1 MIQQIRENYSQL
13 TNSLTIS
20 QKRLLLTSILFI
32 DSLILGLT
40 YGNGILNLLDILLL
54 DKLPTD
60 LIWLMQIVE
69 SISAG
74 FIVVK
79 MFFDDIPKSNLR
91 TLLILLSPLFLVF
104 VVFVTLEALLQG
116 LETRATITL
125 DLISISTGTLTWA
138 STYLAIAIGLTLTYK
153 VQRYGNFAQSEFF
166 MIGMYLAMILV
177 WSDYFVPMYD
187 APRDGVLTWS
197 VLCWTLLAAFILTG
211 IAGIIIDR
219 LVYRGFREENASPQ
233 VMMIA
238 SLGVALIL
246 RAITY
251 LRFGSSRNMFE
262 PDSDWRMPT
271 MRWELPTT
279 KFRFNLGEREL
290 IPAEPFWDSN
300 GNGIYDR
307 GNNGLLES
315 FIDLDGDNR
324 WDTGQ
329 TYNHYNCEQT
339 GVDEVTGE
347 PIYLVLLV
355 RIQGHFLNYM
365 ILILIALHKRQ
376 QIMHTTRE

>member
-13 TNSLTIS
+13 TNSLTTS

-251 LRFGSSRNMFE
+251 LRFGSSRNMF
-262 PDSDWRMPT
+262 
-271 MRWELPTT
+271 
-279 KFRFNLGEREL
+279 
-290 IPAEPFWDSN
+290 
-300 GNGIYDR
+300 
-307 GNNGLLES
+307 
-315 FIDLDGDNR
+315 
-324 WDTGQ
+324 
-329 TYNHYNCEQT
+329 
-339 GVDEVTGE
+339 
-347 PIYLVLLV
+347 
-355 RIQGHFLNYM
+355 
-365 ILILIALHKRQ
+365 
-376 QIMHTTRE
+376 

>member
-1 MIQQIRENYSQL
+1 MIQQIRENYNQL
-13 TNSLTIS
+13 TNSLTTS

-153 VQRYGNFAQSEFF
+153 VQRYGNF
-166 MIGMYLAMILV
+166 
-177 WSDYFVPMYD
+177 
-187 APRDGVLTWS
+187 RS
-197 VLCWTLLAAFILTG
+197 V
-211 IAGIIIDR
+211 
-219 LVYRGFREENASPQ
+219 
-233 VMMIA
+233 
-238 SLGVALIL
+238 
-246 RAITY
+246 
-251 LRFGSSRNMFE
+251 
-262 PDSDWRMPT
+262 
-271 MRWELPTT
+271 
-279 KFRFNLGEREL
+279 
-290 IPAEPFWDSN
+290 
-300 GNGIYDR
+300 
-307 GNNGLLES
+307 
-315 FIDLDGDNR
+315 
-324 WDTGQ
+324 
-329 TYNHYNCEQT
+329 
-339 GVDEVTGE
+339 
-347 PIYLVLLV
+347 
-355 RIQGHFLNYM
+355 
-365 ILILIALHKRQ
+365 
-376 QIMHTTRE
+376 